1 MPQQRCVLPHVA
13 YSRELS
19 FEQAGVEKWQRRIAE
34 GRAQARRE
42 GLAEGRAVEFWVGL
56 LREAAA
62 EQEPAPAPAPGIAPP
77 GFRFPD
83 QDGWEPPAIAPSF
96 SRLPAVQDDRTRL
109 GPLLF
114 WLLFAV
120 FCLFFGPRGL
130 PFSSQADPASLTQH
144 DPRSAPPFR
153 P

>member
-19 FEQAGVEKWQRRIAE
+19 FEQEALGEARGIMAAAMARV
-34 GRAQARRE
+34 RRE

-62 EQEPAPAPAPGIAPP
+62 EQEPAPASAPGIAPP

-83 QDGWEPPAIAPSF
+83 PDGWEPPAIAPSF

-130 PFSSQADPASLTQH
+130 PFSSQAAPASLTPH